1 MWSHITTM
9 QRAFFTLQL
18 LWVSIATECLC
29 SLNLAF
35 MLPPL
40 SCQCKSSFTQHMN
53 RRWKFNLQILFV
65 FGLALHLA
73 SGFVYVHVYVNMLNC
88 SFSNAW
94 GHTHLLELQPVCRY
108 GLYIWHFT
116 QTNCVT
122 CCRNAVAVYT
132 ICWVHAYQNRES
144 TQIERNRIMESLT
157 FLAVMLSTILSGTV
171 GNV

>member
-132 ICWVHAYQNRES
+132 IHGLGPCISKQGKYPDWEKQNNGVPHIFGCDVVYN
-144 TQIERNRIMESLT
+144 TVRNSR
-157 FLAVMLSTILSGTV
+157 
-171 GNV
+171 